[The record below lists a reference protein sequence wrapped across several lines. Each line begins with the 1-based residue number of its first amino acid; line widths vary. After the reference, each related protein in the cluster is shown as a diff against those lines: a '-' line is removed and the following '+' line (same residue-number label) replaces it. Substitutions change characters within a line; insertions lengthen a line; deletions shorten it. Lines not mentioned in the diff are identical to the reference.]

1 MKVFNNEK
9 GQIRSGWKIFIT
21 FVGFQAIVGVVGTI
35 AIIAYMAAKIA
46 ASGDMSILT
55 NPEELMK
62 LINVSDMNN
71 PISIFLFIFQNVA
84 LIFVVWALW
93 KLFDK
98 KKMKDLGLI
107 SIKRGWKDLIKGL
120 LFGAISMAL
129 VLAVL
134 VVTNSAYLVQPLSS
148 PKFSMSALSGLA
160 IFIFVGFG
168 EEIFSRGYCLTVLK
182 QTENRWVPVVVSS
195 IIFSVMHGMNPNVT
209 VIALLNIFLVGLL
222 FAYMTIRSGNLW
234 MAIGYH
240 ITWNYFQGN
249 VFGFEV
255 SGNVV
260 EGIYSTRLTAENIIN
275 GGKFGPEGGLM
286 VTAIILF
293 GLLYIKYFCN
303 RTEK

>member
-1 MKVFNNEK
+1 MKIFNNEK

-21 FVGFQAIVGVVGTI
+21 FMGFQAIAGV
-35 AIIAYMAAKIA
+35 IIAAALIAYIA
-46 ASGDMSILT
+46 AEIAGSGDISKFT
-55 NPEELMK
+55 NPEEIMNL
-62 LINVSDMNN
+62 VSGSNMNN
-71 PISIFLFIFQNVA
+71 PLTFALFVIQNVV
-84 LIFVVWALW
+84 LIFITWATW

-107 SIKRGWKDLIKGL
+107 GIKSGWLDLVKGL
-120 LFGAISMAL
+120 LFGAISMTLVFAAL
-129 VLAVL
+129 VS
-134 VVTNSAYLVQPLSS
+134 TNSAYLVNPLSS
-148 PKFSMSALSGLA
+148 PRFSVSALSGLA
-160 IFIFVGFG
+160 VFIFVGFG

-182 QTENRWVPVVVSS
+182 QTESRWIPVVVSS
-195 IIFSVMHGMNPNVT
+195 LIFSVMHGMNSNVT
-209 VIALLNIFLVGLL
+209 IMALLNIFLVGLL

-260 EGIYSTRLTAENIIN
+260 EGVYSTKLVAENIIN

-286 VTAIILF
+286 VTAVILLGF
-293 GLLYIKYFCN
+293 LYIKKFVN
-303 RTEK
+303 RVSE